1 MLVCT
6 VAMQVALG
14 LQQFTIT
21 TVLKPEGQT
30 YHKTIKNSKFAAIDT
45 GCGVKNQHSQAEM
58 RAVPIYHL
66 SQSGIRII
74 KVLKLELHCLVRE
87 GQ

>member
-6 VAMQVALG
+6 LAMQVALG
-14 LQQFTIT
+14 LRQFTIT
-21 TVLKPEGQT
+21 TVLKSEVQT
-30 YHKTIKNSKFAAIDT
+30 YHKTIKNSKFATIDT
-45 GCGVKNQHSQAEM
+45 GCGVKNQHIQSEM
-58 RAVPIYHL
+58 RAVAIYHL
-66 SQSGIRII
+66 SQSGIRLI

>member
-14 LQQFTIT
+14 LPQFKIT
-21 TVLKPEGQT
+21 MALKPEVQT
-30 YHKTIKNSKFAAIDT
+30 YDKTIKNSKFATIDT
-45 GCGVKNQHSQAEM
+45 GCGVKNQHSQSEM

-66 SQSGIRII
+66 SHSGIRLI